1 MRCYIR
7 EMGGCNRFLCAAA
20 CALALPLAGCL
31 GGDDDA
37 AAPPAPAAAGSE
49 VAIVQPGAPGE
60 PSKEISAEES
70 AAAADMPYAA
80 GDVDFMQGMLH
91 HHAQALVMTQLAD
104 AKASGRTAIMAK
116 RIDLAQKNEID
127 VMKRWLTSRD
137 EHIPGADE
145 HATEHGPD
153 GELMPGMVGQEE
165 LNRLAAAKGKAFN
178 RLFVDY
184 MIRHHRGALTM
195 VGDLR
200 RTPTGGAEP
209 ELDAFARHV
218 DSDQAIEI
226 SRLAKLQARLPEAPA
241 GEIEFTGTPPALCLL
256 A

>member
-7 EMGGCNRFLCAAA
+7 AMGGRNAFLCAG
-20 CALALPLAGCL
+20 CCGLALLVGGCV
-31 GGDDDA
+31 GGDDEPRPDA
-37 AAPPAPAAAGSE
+37 VPPAGGAN
-49 VAIVQPGAPGE
+49 IVQAGAPGE
-60 PSKEISAEES
+60 PSKEISAEEAG
-70 AAAADMPYAA
+70 AAANTPHTAD
-80 GDVDFMQGMLH
+80 DVDFMQGMLH
-91 HHAQALVMTQLAD
+91 HHAQALVMTDLA
-104 AKASGRTAIMAK
+104 AGQATGRVALIAE
-116 RIDLAQKNEID
+116 RIDASQKTEMD
-127 VMKRWLTSRD
+127 VMKSWLSTRD
-137 EHIPGADE
+137 EEIPGADE

-184 MIRHHRGALTM
+184 MIRHHQGALTM

-226 SRLAKLQARLPEAPA
+226 SRLEKLRARLPEAPA